1 MLGRLGACR
10 DGEPVCLGSA
20 RQSGVLAA
28 LLVDTGTPVTVSQLL
43 DRVWAD
49 SPPQRGADAL
59 YTYLSRLRRVLGDD
73 AGIVRRA
80 GGFVLTVEPSAV
92 DFHRFHDLLARARRA
107 TAPATATDLF
117 ERALAL
123 WRGEPFAGV
132 DTPWFNALRSALESE
147 LHAARLD
154 LTDLQLRAG
163 RHGEILAALHV
174 RTKEHPLD
182 ERLAGQ
188 LMLALAQSGRAAD
201 ALEHYRTTRGLLA
214 EELGI
219 DPGLP
224 LRRLHERILAGELEP
239 PETPVEWRGAVAERR
254 RAVAERRRAMA
265 APSSRLRRGRTRVR
279 RPDRERIVLRLGIG
293 PGLPDSARG
302 TTAR

>member
-1 MLGRLGACR
+1 MVLDFTVLGRSGARR

-28 LLVDTGTPVTVSQLL
+28 LLVDTGNPVTVSQLL

-49 SPPQRGADAL
+49 SPPQHGADAL
-59 YTYLSRLRRVLGDD
+59 YTYLSRLRRVLDDD

-92 DFHRFHDLLARARRA
+92 DYHRFHDLLARARRA
-107 TAPATATDLF
+107 TVPATATDLF
-117 ERALAL
+117 ERALTL

-132 DTPWFNALRSALESE
+132 DTPWFNALRSTLESE
-147 LHAARLD
+147 HHAAQLD
-154 LTDLQLRAG
+154 LTDLHLRAG
-163 RHGEILAALHV
+163 RHGELLTALQV

-188 LMLALAQSGRAAD
+188 LMLALAQSGRPAD
-201 ALEHYRTTRGLLA
+201 ALEHYRTTRDLLA

-219 DPGLP
+219 DPGVT

-239 PETPVEWRGAVAERR
+239 PETPTEWRGAVAERR
-254 RAVAERRRAMA
+254 RAVA
-265 APSSRLRRGRTRVR
+265 APFSRLRRGRTRVR
-279 RPDRERIVLRLGIG
+279 RPDRERIVQRLGIR
-293 PGLPDSARG
+293 PGGRTPGVGR
-302 TTAR
+302 

>member
-1 MLGRLGACR
+1 MVLEFTVLGRLGACR
-10 DGEPVCLGSA
+10 RGVPACLGSA
-20 RQSGVLAA
+20 RQSAVLAA
-28 LLVDTGTPVTVSQLL
+28 LLVDAGTPVTVAQLL

-92 DFHRFHDLLARARRA
+92 DLHRFHGLLARARRA
-107 TAPATATDLF
+107 PDPAVATDLF
-117 ERALAL
+117 ERALAI
-123 WRGEPFAGV
+123 RQGEPFADV
-132 DTPWFNALRSALESE
+132 DTPWFNALREAVESE
-147 LHAARLD
+147 HHAARLD

-201 ALEHYRTTRGLLA
+201 ALEHYRTTRDLLA

-219 DPGLP
+219 GPGAP
-224 LRRLHERILAGELEP
+224 LRRLHERILTGELEP
-239 PETPVEWRGAVAERR
+239 PETPIERR
-254 RAVAERRRAMA
+254 TVAAGRRRAMA
-265 APSSRLRRGRTRVR
+265 TPAGPLRRGRTRVR
-279 RPDRERIVLRLGIG
+279 RPDRDRIAQRLGIG
-293 PGLPDSARG
+293 SGETGSARG
-302 TTAR
+302 DMPR